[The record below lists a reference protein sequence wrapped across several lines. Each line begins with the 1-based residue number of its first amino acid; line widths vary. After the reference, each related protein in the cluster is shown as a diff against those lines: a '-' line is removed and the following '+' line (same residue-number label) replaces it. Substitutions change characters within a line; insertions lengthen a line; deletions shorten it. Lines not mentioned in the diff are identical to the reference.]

1 MSDSP
6 QSNSKDVEHGAP
18 SPDEEAQMN
27 DPQDPHSNPY
37 EFEVKEQDRW
47 LPIANACRGCMGDEI
62 LSLVGVASALPIRP
76 IRRLLGCP
84 SPTASMA
91 DDSPPES
98 PDAPHS
104 SSKSDKVDIYDANI
118 RNFAPVARIM
128 KNALPENAKIAKE
141 AKECMQE
148 CVSEFISFI
157 TSEASEKCH
166 QEKRKT
172 VNGED
177 ILFAMTS
184 LGFENYAEALKI
196 YLTKYREQQT
206 QSSRGDNQQ
215 NRPSSQGYGGP
226 GGSNAVGGFGGGD
239 LGGQP
244 EGADAQGYN
253 LYAAQGGHNGAG
265 GEY

>member
-1 MSDSP
+1 MSHDSP
-6 QSNSKDVEHGAP
+6 SKSPEAP
-18 SPDEEAQMN
+18 A
-27 DPQDPHSNPY
+27 
-37 EFEVKEQDRW
+37 
-47 LPIANACRGCMGDEI
+47 G
-62 LSLVGVASALPIRP
+62 
-76 IRRLLGCP
+76 
-84 SPTASMA
+84 
-91 DDSPPES
+91 
-98 PDAPHS
+98 S
-104 SSKSDKVDIYDANI
+104 SSAVSTSKADRYDVYDANI

-196 YLTKYREQQT
+196 YLSKYREQQT
-206 QSSRGDNQQ
+206 QSNRGDNQQ
-215 NRPSSQGYGGP
+215 NRPNSQGYGAA
-226 GGSNAVGGFGGGD
+226 GGSNPAGGFPGGD
-239 LGGQP
+239 LGGQQ
-244 EGADAQGYN
+244 EGGDGQGY
-253 LYAAQGGHNGAG
+253 LYSGQGGHNGAAN
-265 GEY
+265 EY

>member
-18 SPDEEAQMN
+18 SPQDEAQMN
-27 DPQDPHSNPY
+27 DPQDPLSSGHAY
-37 EFEVKEQDRW
+37 EFDVKEQDRW
-47 LPIANACRGCMGDEI
+47 LPIANDSRHSSTNGYM
-62 LSLVGVASALPIRP
+62 SS
-76 IRRLLGCP
+76 
-84 SPTASMA
+84 
-91 DDSPPES
+91 DSPPES
-98 PDAPHS
+98 PEAPRASS
-104 SSKSDKVDIYDANI
+104 SSKTDKVDLYDANI

-196 YLTKYREQQT
+196 YLSKYREQQ
-206 QSSRGDNQQ
+206 SSSNRDGQQ
-215 NRPSSQGYGGP
+215 NRPSSQGYGAP
-226 GGSNAVGGFGGGD
+226 GGSNPGGGFPGGD

-244 EGADAQGYN
+244 EGTDAQGYN
-253 LYAAQGGHNGAG
+253 LYGTQPGHNGPP

>member
-6 QSNSKDVEHGAP
+6 QSNSKEVAEHGAP
-18 SPDEEAQMN
+18 SPDEEPVMN
-27 DPQDPHSNPY
+27 DPQDPHSGGLAY

-47 LPIANACRGCMGDEI
+47 LPIAN
-62 LSLVGVASALPIRP
+62 
-76 IRRLLGCP
+76 
-84 SPTASMA
+84 
-91 DDSPPES
+91 
-98 PDAPHS
+98 
-104 SSKSDKVDIYDANI
+104 
-118 RNFAPVARIM
+118 VARIM

-196 YLTKYREQQT
+196 YLSKYREQQS
-206 QSSRGDNQQ
+206 QSNRGDNQQ
-215 NRPSSQGYGGP
+215 NRPGSQGYGAP
-226 GGSNAVGGFGGGD
+226 GGANQGAGAFGAGD
-239 LGGQP
+239 LGGQQ
-244 EGADAQGYN
+244 EGGDTQGYS
-253 LYAAQGGHNGAG
+253 LYGAQTGHNGAG